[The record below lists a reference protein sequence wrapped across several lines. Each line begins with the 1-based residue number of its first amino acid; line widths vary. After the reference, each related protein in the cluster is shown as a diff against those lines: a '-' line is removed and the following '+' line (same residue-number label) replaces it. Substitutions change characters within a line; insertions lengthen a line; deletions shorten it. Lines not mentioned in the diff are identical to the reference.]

1 MAPARRGSLVTFGVS
16 RIVRTPA
23 TATSRRGERGK
34 ANPALAVK
42 RFVEKPSRE
51 VAQTYLDSGR
61 FYWNAGIF
69 LFKAS
74 TMLEQFQ
81 THAPEILALSPG
93 AK

>member
-1 MAPARRGSLVTFGVS
+1 MLNKRYPPAPNL
-16 RIVRTPA
+16 
-23 TATSRRGERGK
+23 
-34 ANPALAVK
+34 ALAVK

-74 TMLEQFQ
+74 TLLEQFQ
-81 THAPEILALSPG
+81 SLRTRNPRRLSPS